1 MNAAPCLG
9 LSQAKTKT
17 NQKLNTL
24 QTEGLQHTYMFL
36 CFCPKNMFYVFMFYA
51 STSGFYVVFPS
62 KFEAAGHNN
71 IAILSICWTREGS

>member
-9 LSQAKTKT
+9 SNEAKSKT

-24 QTEGLQHTYMFL
+24 QTEGLQHTYICLCFVFLPQNMFL
-36 CFCPKNMFYVFMFYA
+36 DF
-51 STSGFYVVFPS
+51 GFLCRLP

-71 IAILSICWTREGS
+71 IVNMLDKRRVLKLN